1 MTTDGEVFTEIILEV
16 FKVSG
21 LLNIEGDK
29 ISEEFGLSSAR
40 WKVMGAIVKSNEP
53 VTVSE
58 IGRVM
63 GQSRQATQRVVDVMA
78 KDGLVEML
86 DNPHHKRAKLVALTG
101 KGAVVYEKLDKKQ
114 ATWAESGA
122 QQIQRDELDKAL
134 ITLKKMATFLEVK

>member
-86 DNPHHKRAKLVALTG
+86 DN
-101 KGAVVYEKLDKKQ
+101 
-114 ATWAESGA
+114 
-122 QQIQRDELDKAL
+122 
-134 ITLKKMATFLEVK
+134 

>member
-86 DNPHHKRAKLVALTG
+86 DNPHHKRAKLVTLTG

>member
-101 KGAVVYEKLDKKQ
+101 KGAGVYEKLDKKQ